1 MLQKLIILLKF
12 HVKTADKRI
21 ERYYNKRKNGGFSFC
36 KKSQKLTIVGG
47 KGRKMGL
54 AASQARF
61 LAITSRKMNCEFQ
74 SMQIAQQK
82 LSVTRDLQKAAQ
94 DYQNNLSAT
103 KLVWEDMDENTY
115 DLTYDMMMT
124 PTAINQYDP
133 YLLTDTKGKIVMSKG
148 MFNAA
153 VQAGMIDENGNPIS
167 SATHPSEEGRNNFIK
182 ELGANGAIT
191 GANASAVLNNK
202 NLGWT
207 KSGIGGEVY
216 DKSIAYG
223 LNTYAF
229 TNYMKTA
236 TYEEDVVDGS
246 VTHKKGD
253 SIYNANLSSLFHIT
267 KTNGDGTTSV
277 VQQGLSCGKLVY
289 STALDTGKS
298 GNDTQYV
305 ITKDG
310 AALSKTDLERLTLGD
325 ILSGKYE
332 ISTGNANG
340 DLEKA
345 GEEFLKIFAEVL
357 GMGCEPE
364 KFQGLNV
371 DDEAKDALD
380 IAYELTKYDCLQNTS
395 DSNKGN
401 VADNASESQNF
412 NCIIK
417 GSNHSSLSLTNL
429 LKTYLTNFAISL
441 DGWSDSLFKIEDK
454 AKDSKYVTNDLN
466 YYFVCKND
474 SAMTGEED
482 LITDFYNM
490 LYNQICMNGACT
502 DATKT
507 ELAMTDKEYLSNALK
522 NGQLFISSLNNDGYF
537 YQGHYTLNGHVTEV
551 ADEDAIA
558 RAELEY
564 NVTKSKLNYKEET
577 LEIQMKNLDTE
588 ISALSTE
595 FDTVKNLISKG
606 VEKVFTMFST

>member
-1 MLQKLIILLKF
+1 
-12 HVKTADKRI
+12 
-21 ERYYNKRKNGGFSFC
+21 
-36 KKSQKLTIVGG
+36 
-47 KGRKMGL
+47 
-54 AASQARF
+54 
-61 LAITSRKMNCEFQ
+61 MNCEFQ

-133 YLLTDTKGKIVMSKG
+133 YLLTDTKGKIVLSKG

-153 VQAGMIDENGNPIS
+153 VNAGMIDEKGNPLS
-167 SATHPSEEGRNNFIK
+167 SKGHPSLGGRNEFIK
-182 ELGANGAIT
+182 QLGAQGAIT
-191 GANASAVLNNK
+191 GTNASAVLNNK

-229 TNYMKTA
+229 INYMKTA
-236 TYEEDVVDGS
+236 EYDEDIKDGS
-246 VTHKKGD
+246 TVIHKKGD
-253 SIYNANLSSLFHIT
+253 SIYDANMEAVMNILRGT
-267 KTNGDGTTSV
+267 ATTSTTSTDSL
-277 VQQGLSCGKLVY
+277 GNLVY
-289 STALDTGKS
+289 STSLDTDKS
-298 GNDTQYV
+298 GNETQYV

-310 AALSKTDLERLTLGD
+310 AALSKTDLEKLTLGD

-332 ISTGNANG
+332 ITTGNKNG
-340 DLEKA
+340 NLENV
-345 GEEFLKIFAEVL
+345 GETILKIFAEVL
-357 GMGCEPE
+357 GMGCDPE

-371 DDEAKDALD
+371 DDEAKNALD
-380 IAYELTKYDCLQNTS
+380 IAYELTKYDCLQQETS
-395 DSNKGN
+395 DGGKKNVVENANK
-401 VADNASESQNF
+401 SQDY
-412 NCIIK
+412 NCILK

-429 LKTYLTNFAISL
+429 LKTYLTNFAISI

-588 ISALSTE
+588 ISALTTE